1 MKQRIKI
8 GIGLLVIFG
17 LLLGMAGLIASAEVT
32 KETREVGLFWNE
44 TAVDFDTI
52 AKNLAF
58 FLAEPEARLFLLEQ
72 INASPDSEKILY
84 LKDFVEKALKKF
96 PESEELKRVRA
107 IIAEKDFPK
116 TDLYF
121 PMEEHREQWKGGE
134 NLLIVR
140 PLSAFTLDLFRKF
153 AYTLDGE
160 RKEIILF
167 DPPETPSLM
176 MILCEHRQDH
186 TSSTS
191 N

>member
-17 LLLGMAGLIASAEVT
+17 LLLGLTGLIASAEVT
-32 KETREVGLFWNE
+32 KEIRKIGLFWDE
-44 TAVDFDTI
+44 TAVEFDTI
-52 AKNLAF
+52 AKNLAS

-96 PESEELKRVRA
+96 SESEELKKIRA
-107 IIAEKDFPK
+107 IVTEKDFPK

-121 PMEEHREQWKGGE
+121 PVEEYREQWKGGE
-134 NLLIVR
+134 NLLIVC
-140 PLSAFTLDLFRKF
+140 PLPAYTLDFFRRF

-160 RKEIILF
+160 RKKFNFFEL
-167 DPPETPSLM
+167 PETPCLM
-176 MILCEHRQDH
+176 MILCEHRRDH
-186 TSSTS
+186 TSPS
-191 N
+191 